1 LSLTDASFNYI
12 QNHFKFRLDNNKSAE
27 LFSDFNLT
35 ATKSND
41 QLNNS
46 RAAFDKLIR
55 AALSAGKKSI
65 LFNSTT
71 THSQEEQTN
80 TYIQIITT
88 DDDEENDEQ
97 QQVLTT
103 DNREYT
109 ERRTDIKEED

>member
-12 QNHFKFRLDNNKSAE
+12 QNHFKFCLDNNKSAE

-46 RAAFDKLIR
+46 RAAFEKLIR
-55 AALSAGKKSI
+55 TALSAGKQSI

-80 TYIQIITT
+80 THIQIITT
-88 DDDEENDEQ
+88 EENDEQ
-97 QQVLTT
+97 QQILTT

-109 ERRTDIKEED
+109 EKRTDIKEED